1 MSPEDF
7 GGVQRLLVGLA
18 ARLKTGLDFFYGL
31 SFGEVLDI
39 MREVAELGKRQRVL
53 NGHKVRR

>member
-1 MSPEDF
+1 M
-7 GGVQRLLVGLA
+7 LVGLA

-39 MREVAELGKRQRVL
+39 MREVAELGKRQRVQ
-53 NGHKVRR
+53 NGHKDRR